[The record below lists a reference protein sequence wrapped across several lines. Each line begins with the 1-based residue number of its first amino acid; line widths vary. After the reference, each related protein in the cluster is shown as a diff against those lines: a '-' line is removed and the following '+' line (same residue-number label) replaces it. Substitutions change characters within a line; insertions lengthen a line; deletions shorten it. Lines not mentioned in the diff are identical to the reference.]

1 MSYKIIRKIYMKSF
15 RNFDKNTHITSSIIL
30 GSYIVQIIILIAI
43 GAYLLSTQTVLAYF
57 GVGFIAFIIATR
69 LRGLNNIVHECTHF
83 TFANNRIDNMV
94 LGSIAAA
101 MILQSFTAYRKEHL
115 THHAHLGDYEKDLD
129 IQGIQAYHLEDEL
142 TWKTIAR
149 HVLTPVFGL
158 HLPGYLSV
166 DLSANDGVRYAIQKI
181 GLISIT
187 LIFAYFNPQA
197 AVFLVIVPFLW
208 VFTAINYWTDC
219 IDHGGI
225 IGSDDELEASR
236 NMILPKLL
244 RVIFFPRNDCYHLIH
259 HLFPN
264 VPAQHLNTCHDLLLE
279 NDAYRKIQMGDKLTA
294 HIGAERLSA

>member
-1 MSYKIIRKIYMKSF
+1 MSYKIIRKNYMKNF
-15 RNFDKNTHITSSIIL
+15 RKFDKNTRITSSIIL
-30 GSYIVQIIILIAI
+30 GSYITQIIILIAM
-43 GAYLLSTQTVLAYF
+43 GTYLLSTQTIPAYF
-57 GVGFIAFIIATR
+57 GVGAIAFIIATR

-83 TFANNRIDNMV
+83 TFANNRADNVV
-94 LGSIAAA
+94 LGSISAA

-115 THHAHLGDYEKDLD
+115 THHAHLGDYQKDLD
-129 IQGIQAYHLEDEL
+129 IQGIQAYHLEDKL
-142 TWKTIAR
+142 TWKTITR
-149 HVLTPVFGL
+149 HVLTPIFGF

-166 DLSANDGVRYAIQKI
+166 DLSANDGLRYALQKT

-244 RVIFFPRNDCYHLIH
+244 RVIIFPRNDCYHLIH

-264 VPAQHLNTCHDLLLE
+264 VPAQHLDTCHDLLLE
-279 NDAYRKIQMGDKLTA
+279 NDAYRKTQNGDKLIT
-294 HIGAERLSA
+294 HIGTEGLSA